1 MGLLPMH
8 LGANIE
14 NAEVANGKVRLDL
27 SLMGKPNK
35 TLLVDHVIA
44 GTGYRASVSSF
55 KFLDSS
61 LLSRLSTV
69 EEAPALNSRFESTIP
84 GLYFVGAAAANSFGP
99 MLRFAFGSKFAAER
113 VAGRLAKA
121 A

>member
-1 MGLLPMH
+1 
-8 LGANIE
+8 
-14 NAEVANGKVRLDL
+14 
-27 SLMGKPNK
+27 
-35 TLLVDHVIA
+35 
-44 GTGYRASVSSF
+44 
-55 KFLDSS
+55 
-61 LLSRLSTV
+61 
-69 EEAPALNSRFESTIP
+69 LNSRFESTIP